1 MKEQHL
7 QPKVVFIATILG
19 ILLFV
24 VGFAALEIA
33 IPSQNVVGGDTNG
46 YVKNYGYVASGSK
59 SSSPTFTTKGA
70 PEDAILLFGSSELS
84 TPPSIIPEVP
94 AMVFGFGRYGV
105 NLAYVGEAYDQSLW
119 QSIAV
124 GAYAQHEDNKKIAII
139 VSPGWFEDGGIDND
153 TFKLRFSYN
162 LYRQFC
168 KNPEISQANKEYVAK
183 RLAEQGIDDVT
194 INAGMGNTPVDWVND
209 FVLGAMNDLQIR
221 NDLKDVRPLGIEMA
235 DVDGDMNAET
245 YPFAELRKEALGEA
259 EVASTNNDWGMED
272 AYYTENVA
280 GNEDR
285 MKNFRS
291 DQTFTRTQEYADL
304 SHLLQICKEVGFKPL
319 IIISP
324 LHGQFNDYAG
334 ISAET
339 RKACYDH
346 IKAICKNEGVQLAD
360 FTDKEYEKYFLYDT
374 VHFGWT
380 GWVDVEQ
387 AIYDFVNQAQE

>member
-7 QPKVVFIATILG
+7 QPKVVFISTILG
-19 ILLFV
+19 VLLFV
-24 VGFAALEIA
+24 AAFVGLEMYL
-33 IPSQNVVGGDTNG
+33 PGQGVVGGDDNG

-59 SSSPTFTTKGA
+59 SSSPAFTTKGA
-70 PEDAILLFGSSELS
+70 PDNAMLLFGSSELS
-84 TPPSIIPEVP
+84 TPASVISEVP
-94 AMVFGFGRYGV
+94 AMVFGFGSYGV

-124 GAYAQHEDNKKIAII
+124 GAYAQHEDNKKIGII
-139 VSPGWFEDGGIDND
+139 VSPGWFEDGGVDND

-168 KNPEISQANKEYVAK
+168 SNPEISEAQKQYVAK
-183 RLAEQGIDDVT
+183 RLAEQGIDETT
-194 INAGMGNTPVDWVND
+194 INAGMGNTLLDKVND

-221 NDLKDVRPLGIEMA
+221 KDLNDVRPLGIEMA

-245 YPFAELRKEALGEA
+245 YPFPELREEALGEA
-259 EVASTNNDWGMED
+259 EAASTNNEWGMED
-272 AYYTENVA
+272 NYYAENVA
-280 GNEDR
+280 GNEEKLR
-285 MKNFRS
+285 NFRA
-291 DQTFTRTQEYADL
+291 DQTFTKTQEYADL
-304 SHLLQICKEVGFKPL
+304 AHLLQICKEVGFEPL
-319 IIISP
+319 VIISP
-324 LHGQFNDYAG
+324 LHGQFNDYVG

-346 IKAICKNEGVQLAD
+346 IKAICENEDVQVAD

-380 GWVDVEQ
+380 GWVDVEN
-387 AIYDFVNQAQE
+387 ALYDFVNQAQE